1 MTMPSRT
8 AFSAG
13 QVGARDREAQVGAAV
28 VRDVLHDH
36 VDVDA
41 LGGDRLEDRGRDAG
55 RSGTSSRVTFASS
68 VSSATPRISALSSMP
83 AVPSSWALVL
93 VDPGPGLVAQGVPNV
108 DLDAVPSSVL
118 HAPELEDPRAG
129 GRELEHLL
137 VGDVVDLAGLGV
149 RSGVGGEDAV
159 DVGVDLAHV
168 GAEGG
173 GHRDGGGVRA
183 PAAERRDV
191 VVGGQALEP
200 GEDHDVAGVEG
211 LLDPLRADL
220 DDPGLAVLGV
230 GDDPGLRAR
239 VGGGLAAAGVDGD
252 REQGHRDALAGR
264 EEHVEL
270 ARFGEGGDVRGL
282 LEEVV
287 GGLAH
292 GRDDGDHVL
301 ALLARA
307 HDPIGHG
314 ADPIGVADGGSR
326 RISAPRWAWGE
337 GSSGGSVV

>member
-1 MTMPSRT
+1 M
-8 AFSAG
+8 
-13 QVGARDREAQVGAAV
+13 
-28 VRDVLHDH
+28 
-36 VDVDA
+36 
-41 LGGDRLEDRGRDAG
+41 
-55 RSGTSSRVTFASS
+55 
-68 VSSATPRISALSSMP
+68 
-83 AVPSSWALVL
+83 
-93 VDPGPGLVAQGVPNV
+93 

-149 RSGVGGEDAV
+149 GSGVGGEDAV

-173 GHRDGGGVRA
+173 RHRDGGGVRA

-230 GDDPGLRAR
+230 GDDPGLRAG

-270 ARFGEGGDVRGL
+270 AGLGEGGDVRGL

-292 GRDDGDHVL
+292 GRDDGDDVL

-307 HDPIGHG
+307 DDPVGHG
-314 ADPIGVADGGSR
+314 ADPIGVADGGSPVFLHHDGHGGR
-326 RISAPRWAWGE
+326 VAVGVRAAGSGAGGAGE
-337 GSSGGSVV
+337 VVDRSRAGPGGSNPSDSAAPATTARGTLGLSFAQPNSGKGHSWRTSSQNPVST